1 VTASTYDI
9 GSARSNGWW
18 GMVIF
23 VIGETTLFLMLFA
36 SYFYLR
42 LQSTHWPPQ
51 HVPKP
56 PVLTPSLLTAALVL
70 TSFGMQRAWRAA
82 QELDRGR
89 AWGWLVASGAVQ
101 VTYLA
106 WQMHDYVL
114 GVHETPP
121 SHSAYASIT
130 YTILAIDH
138 VHVLLGILLTAWMVL
153 RLLTRLTP
161 YRLRGLQ
168 AITFY
173 WHAVNAITVAVLL
186 VTISPH
192 LHG

>member
-1 VTASTYDI
+1 MSATTYEL
-9 GSARSNGWW
+9 GTSRPNGWW
-18 GMVIF
+18 GMVVF

-42 LQSTHWPPQ
+42 LQTTHWPPQ
-51 HVPKP
+51 HVEKP
-56 PVLTPSLLTAALVL
+56 PVLVPALLTAALVL
-70 TSFGMQRAWRAA
+70 TSVGMQAAWRAA
-82 QELDRGR
+82 QRLERVR
-89 AWGWLVASGAVQ
+89 AWWLLAASGAVQ
-101 VTYLA
+101 VGYLI
-106 WQMHDYVL
+106 WQMFLFVD
-114 GVHETPP
+114 GVHKTPP

-138 VHVLLGILLTAWMVL
+138 LHVFLGVLLTAWMVV
-153 RLLTRLTP
+153 RFATRITQ

-173 WHAVNAITVAVLL
+173 WWAVSAITVAVLL

-192 LHG
+192 LH

>member
-1 VTASTYDI
+1 
-9 GSARSNGWW
+9 
-18 GMVIF
+18 
-23 VIGETTLFLMLFA
+23 
-36 SYFYLR
+36 
-42 LQSTHWPPQ
+42 
-51 HVPKP
+51 
-56 PVLTPSLLTAALVL
+56 VLTPSLLTAALVL